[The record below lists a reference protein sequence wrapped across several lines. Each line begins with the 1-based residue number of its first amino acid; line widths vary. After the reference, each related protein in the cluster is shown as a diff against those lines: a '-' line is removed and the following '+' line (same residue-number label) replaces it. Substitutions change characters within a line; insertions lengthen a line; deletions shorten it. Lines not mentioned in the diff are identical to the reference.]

1 MSKVT
6 REEALLAWA
15 EMPFRGEVSLPV
27 GACEERKALLAMPG
41 VELSA
46 EGDYWT
52 AYTAPGCS
60 FSYANLALEIFTATE
75 PGTGLSI
82 RGLDVGCTLGDIL
95 ASFPNNPLDPGE
107 LGVFY
112 GSEEYNSARGAL
124 YEGEEGLVVCLL
136 VPGNVQVFFYLDSAY
151 TVESITVSYFL

>member
-27 GACEERKALLAMPG
+27 GACEDREALLAMPG

-60 FSYANLALEIFTATE
+60 FSYANWDLEIFTATE

-82 RGLDVGCTLGDIL
+82 CGLDLGCTLGDIL
-95 ASFPNNPLDPGE
+95 ASFPNAFDPGGRG
-107 LGVFY
+107 LLC
-112 GSEEYNSARGAL
+112 GSEESSSARGAL
-124 YEGEEGLVVCLL
+124 CDGEGGRFVYLL
-136 VPGNVQVFFYLDSAY
+136 IPGSAHVFLYPDSAY
-151 TVESITVSYFL
+151 TVESITVSRFL

>member
-52 AYTAPGCS
+52 AYAAPGCS
-60 FSYANLALEIFTATE
+60 FSYANYSLEIFTATE

-82 RGLDVGCTLGDIL
+82 CGLDLGCRLGDIL
-95 ASFPNNPLDPGE
+95 ASFPNAFDPGE

-124 YEGEEGLVVCLL
+124 YEGKEGLVVYLL
-136 VPGNVQVFFYLDSAY
+136 VPGSAHVFLYPDSAY
-151 TVESITVSYFL
+151 TVESITVSRFL

>member
-27 GACEERKALLAMPG
+27 GACEDREALLAMPG

-60 FSYANLALEIFTATE
+60 FSYANYSLEIFTATE
-75 PGTGLSI
+75 PYTGLSI
-82 RGLDVGCTLGDIL
+82 RRLNVGCTLGDIL
-95 ASFPNNPLDPGE
+95 ASFPNAFDPGE
-107 LGVFY
+107 RGLLY

-124 YEGEEGLVVCLL
+124 CDGEGVRFVYLL
-136 VPGNVQVFFYLDSAY
+136 IPGSAHVFLYPDSAY
-151 TVESITVSYFL
+151 TVESITVSRFL

>member
-27 GACEERKALLAMPG
+27 GACEDREALLAMPG
-41 VELSA
+41 VEISA

-60 FSYANLALEIFTATE
+60 FSYANYSLEIFTATE
-75 PGTGLSI
+75 PYTGLSI
-82 RGLDVGCTLGDIL
+82 RRLNVGCTLGDIL
-95 ASFPNNPLDPGE
+95 ASFPNALAPGE
-107 LGVFY
+107 LGVLY

-124 YEGEEGLVVCLL
+124 YEGEEGLFVYLL
-136 VPGNVQVFFYLDSAY
+136 IPGSVHVFFYLDSSD